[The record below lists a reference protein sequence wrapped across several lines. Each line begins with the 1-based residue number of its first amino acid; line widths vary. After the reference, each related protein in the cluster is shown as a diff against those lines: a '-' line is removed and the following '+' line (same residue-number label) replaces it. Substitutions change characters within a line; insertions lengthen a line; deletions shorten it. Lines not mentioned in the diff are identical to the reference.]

1 MWNHEFAPAGG
12 VVAGGIAVGVAGG
25 VAVGAVGEVVGG
37 VVGGVVGA
45 AAPLPVAAPL
55 FVFGFTRILL
65 AGFLVPLAAPAAA
78 GVCAPLTSALIS
90 GGKSKIA
97 GSIDL

>member
-1 MWNHEFAPAGG
+1 MWNYGFPPAGG
-12 VVAGGIAVGVAGG
+12 VVAGGIAGG
-25 VAVGAVGEVVGG
+25 VAGG

-45 AAPLPVAAPL
+45 TAPLPVAAPL
-55 FVFGFTRILL
+55 VVFGFTRILL

-90 GGKSKIA
+90 GGKLKIA

>member
-25 VAVGAVGEVVGG
+25 VAVGAVGE

>member
-1 MWNHEFAPAGG
+1 MWHYGFAPAGG
-12 VVAGGIAVGVAGG
+12 VVAGGIA
-25 VAVGAVGEVVGG
+25 
-37 VVGGVVGA
+37 GGVVGA
-45 AAPLPVAAPL
+45 GAPLPVAAPL

-65 AGFLVPLAAPAAA
+65 AGFLTPLAAPAAA

-90 GGKSKIA
+90 GGKLKIA

>member
-37 VVGGVVGA
+37 VVGA
-45 AAPLPVAAPL
+45 AAPLPVVAPL

-65 AGFLVPLAAPAAA
+65 TGFLAPLAAPAAA

>member
-1 MWNHEFAPAGG
+1 MWHYGFAPAGG
-12 VVAGGIAVGVAGG
+12 VVAGGAGGVAGG
-25 VAVGAVGEVVGG
+25 VAVGAVGE
-37 VVGGVVGA
+37 VVGA

-65 AGFLVPLAAPAAA
+65 AGFVAPLAAPAVP

-90 GGKSKIA
+90 GGKLKIA